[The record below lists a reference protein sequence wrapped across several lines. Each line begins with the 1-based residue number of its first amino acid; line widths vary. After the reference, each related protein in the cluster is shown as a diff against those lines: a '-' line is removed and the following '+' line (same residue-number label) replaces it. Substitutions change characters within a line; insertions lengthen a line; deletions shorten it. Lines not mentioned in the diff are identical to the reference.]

1 MFLFGKLKAGNA
13 SYQSPKSVLESHIS
27 EFLSI
32 SFTKILF
39 PWTNSKIWRKNIR
52 ASSLIW
58 VVFLKRPFLVS
69 QELLNSFK
77 DWLLQ
82 KAHSSTAVSHVN
94 FHELPGMLATTISY
108 DIIPA
113 VAAQK
118 MLHKILLLRE
128 YFTEL
133 NERKI
138 MNRYV
143 KLLNGLILKAN

>member
-1 MFLFGKLKAGNA
+1 
-13 SYQSPKSVLESHIS
+13 
-27 EFLSI
+27 
-32 SFTKILF
+32 
-39 PWTNSKIWRKNIR
+39 
-52 ASSLIW
+52 
-58 VVFLKRPFLVS
+58 
-69 QELLNSFK
+69 
-77 DWLLQ
+77 
-82 KAHSSTAVSHVN
+82 
-94 FHELPGMLATTISY
+94 MLATTLSY